1 MILQSYVDGKW
12 VTGAGAAQALIDP
25 VLGHELAHASSV
37 GIDLDAALK
46 YSRQVGGS
54 ALRALGYAD
63 RAALLG
69 KIAET
74 LSANRDAYYQ
84 IALENSG
91 SPKSDAAIDIDG
103 AIFTLK
109 YYARTAAAL
118 GTAQYLVDGDLVRLG
133 RDDSFQSLHVC
144 VPMRGVAVMINAFN
158 FPSWGLWEKAAP
170 ALLSGMPIFAKPATA
185 TSLLTQRMVQDVV
198 SAGILPDGALSL
210 LCGGVRDLLDHV
222 GPWDV
227 VSFTGSAD
235 TAAQIRSHAA
245 LVRCSTRVNIEA
257 DSLNCAL
264 LGPDATPGSPEFDLF
279 VKEVVREMTQKAG
292 QKCTAIR
299 RILVPRTSLSAAAE
313 AISARLA
320 RTVVGNPRNASVQMG
335 PVVSREQQQSV
346 NDGIKALTRAARVIF
361 DGGPEFKL
369 VDADPAHSSFIAP
382 TLLACDD
389 PFAARA
395 VHEIEVFGPVATLI
409 PYVGSAQAF
418 EISHLGQ
425 GSLVASVFSADT
437 GFAERAAIELAISHG
452 RVHCVSAIVGET
464 QTGHGNVMPMSL
476 HGGPGRAGGG
486 AELGGM
492 RALRFYHQISAI
504 QGPRERL
511 ETLAAAAG
519 RWPQ

>member
-1 MILQSYVDGKW
+1 MILQNYVGGKW
-12 VTGAGAAQALIDP
+12 VTGAGAGHALIDP

-109 YYARTAAAL
+109 YYARAAAAL
-118 GTAQYLVDGDLVRLG
+118 GTARYLVDGDLVRLG
-133 RDDSFQSLHVC
+133 RDDSFQSLHVG

-185 TSLLTQRMVQDVV
+185 TCLLTQRMVQDVV
-198 SAGILPDGALSL
+198 AAGILPEGALSL
-210 LCGGVRDLLDHV
+210 LCGGARDLLDHV
-222 GPWDV
+222 DPWDV

-235 TAAQIRSHAA
+235 TAAQIRSHPA
-245 LVRCSTRVNIEA
+245 LVRGSIRLNIEA
-257 DSLNCAL
+257 DSLNCAV
-264 LGPDATPGSPEFDLF
+264 LGPDATPGSAEFDLF
-279 VKEVVREMTQKAG
+279 VKEVAREMTQKAG

-299 RILVPRTSLSAAAE
+299 RVLLPRPSLNAAAD

-320 RTVVGNPRNASVQMG
+320 RTVIGNPRNESVRMG

-346 NDGIKALTRAARVIF
+346 NEGIKALKLAARVIF
-361 DGGPEFKL
+361 DGGPNFAP
-369 VDADPAHSSFIAP
+369 VDADAALAAFVAP
-382 TLLACDD
+382 TLMACDD

-395 VHEIEVFGPVATLI
+395 VHDIEVFGPVATLI
-409 PYVGSAQAF
+409 PYADVDQAF
-418 EISHLGQ
+418 EIAHMGQ
-425 GSLVASVFSADT
+425 GSLVASVFSADAN
-437 GFAERAAIELAISHG
+437 FVERAAIELANSHG
-452 RVHCVSAIVGET
+452 RVHCVNATVAET

-511 ETLAAAAG
+511 DALVSAAT